1 MTFFE
6 MIWTLLIGPLKLIF
20 EIVFE
25 VISDLFGYS
34 GLSIVFLGII
44 INLLALPLYKRADAM
59 QEELQNVEAGL
70 QNGVAHIKK
79 VFSGNER
86 IMVLQTYYRQN
97 NYKQTDVLKG
107 MVPLLLEIP
116 IFIAAYQF
124 LSHFEGIKNVSFGPV
139 ADLGAPDGML
149 TLGGVT
155 INVLPFIMTI
165 INIISSVV
173 YLKGSRM
180 KTKIQLYGMS
190 LFFLIFLYGSPA
202 CLLVYWTTNNVFS
215 LVKNIL
221 YKSDNRR
228 RTMCILMTL
237 FLMPVVLYTILYYRT
252 ESMGQ
257 KLYIILMEL
266 LIEAFILVL
275 AFIKNTDKKR
285 QKKKEGK
292 EKVEKL
298 PHKWKTERPVFTM
311 ASVFLTFLLGLFI
324 PSNFIAA
331 SPQEFVNIKFFTNP
345 LWYIVSSFL
354 LAAGTFLLWLRVI
367 YQLVS
372 QKGKAILERLMVIL
386 SGLAVINY
394 MFFGTKLG
402 VISAALQ
409 YVNGLS
415 FSIGEQI
422 LNIIILVFSA
432 CVIYICL
439 LKWKQITRW
448 ILFTAS
454 AAIGV
459 MSLMNIV
466 NIKVS
471 VDRAVEYMTLT
482 ENDALFTLSTK
493 GKNVVVIMLDR
504 GMGEYIPYIMNEK
517 PELLEQFAGFT
528 YYSNTISFGGYTN
541 FGTPA
546 LLGGY
551 EYTPVEMNKRAD
563 EALADKQNEA
573 LKMSP
578 VLFANNGYKVTVC
591 DPVYANYQMIPDLS
605 IFDEYDNINAYVTKG
620 AFNSLDMQT
629 KPVDNNNRNFICL
642 SFMKAMP
649 LFVQPFIYDNGMYN
663 QCYIA
668 AEQYYSSQSIYGMSK
683 SEGISST
690 FMDSYNVLC
699 NMINMTNITDENINT
714 YLFLSNEATH
724 DPMLLQEPDYV
735 PMQEV
740 DNTVYDAENKDRF
753 TVDGKTIRVETSRH
767 MQFYHA
773 NMASLLLLGEWFDY
787 LREHDAYDNTR
798 IIIVSDHAEYSRQLD
813 ELIHDDSDLLKDVEL
828 YYPLLLVKD
837 FNSTEFSVS
846 DDFMT
851 NADVPV
857 IAVDGIIENPI
868 NPFTGKAITNTEKY
882 AHDQYIIMSLE
893 TSIYTNNGNT
903 FLPARWARVR
913 DDIWNKDNWEF
924 YDEEIVL
931 DEYAFPDAN

>member
-1 MTFFE
+1 MSFFE
-6 MIWTLLIGPLKLIF
+6 MVQTLLIGPLKLIF
-20 EIVFE
+20 EIIFE
-25 VISDLFGYS
+25 MIGGIFGYS

-59 QEELQNVEAGL
+59 QKELQTVEAGL
-70 QNGVAHIKK
+70 QNGVEHIKK
-79 VFSGNER
+79 VFSGNEK
-86 IMVLQTYYRQN
+86 MMLLQTYYRQN
-97 NYKQTDVLKG
+97 NYKQTDVIKG
-107 MVPLLLEIP
+107 SVPLLLEIP

-124 LSHFEGIKNVSFGPV
+124 LSHVEEIKNVSFGPV
-139 ADLGAPDGML
+139 TNLSAPDGML
-149 TLGGVT
+149 TVGGVS

-165 INIISSVV
+165 INIISSAV
-173 YLKGSRM
+173 YLKEAQM
-180 KTKIQLYGMS
+180 KTKLQLYGMS
-190 LFFLIFLYGSPA
+190 LFFLVFLYGSPS

-228 RTMCILMTL
+228 KMVCIFMAL
-237 FLMPVVLYTILYYRT
+237 FLMPIVVYTIFYYQT
-252 ESMGQ
+252 ESLGQ
-257 KLYIILMEL
+257 RIYMILMEL
-266 LIEAFILVL
+266 LVEAFILIL
-275 AFIKNTDKKR
+275 AFIKNTDKTREKKNVKKR
-285 QKKKEGK
+285 
-292 EKVEKL
+292 VER
-298 PHKWKTERPVFTM
+298 KWKNKRSVFTM

-354 LAAGTFLLWLRVI
+354 LAAGTLLIWLRVI
-367 YQLVS
+367 YWLVG
-372 QKGKAILERLMVIL
+372 QKGKVILERLMVIF
-386 SGLAVINY
+386 SGLAVVNY

-409 YVNGLS
+409 YVDGLF

-422 LNIIILVFSA
+422 VNVIILLLLA

-439 LKWKQITRW
+439 LKWKQITQW

-459 MSLMNIV
+459 MSLINIV

-471 VDRAVEYMTLT
+471 VDRTVEYMTLT
-482 ENDALFTLSTK
+482 ESDELFRLSTK

-504 GMGEYIPYIMNEK
+504 GMGAYIPYIINEK
-517 PELLEQFAGFT
+517 PALLEQFAGFT

-563 EALADKQNEA
+563 ESLVDKHNEA
-573 LKMSP
+573 LRVLP
-578 VLFANNGYKVTVC
+578 VLFANNGYMATMC
-591 DPVYANYQMIPDLS
+591 EPVYANYQMIPDLS
-605 IFDEYDNINAYVTKG
+605 IFNEYDNINAYITKG
-620 AFNSLDMQT
+620 AFNSLEMQT

-642 SFMKAMP
+642 SFMKTMP
-649 LFVQPFIYDNGMYN
+649 LFVQPFIYDNGIYH
-663 QCYIA
+663 QCHTS
-668 AEQYYSSQSIYGMSK
+668 AEQYFSSQNIYGMSK
-683 SEGISST
+683 AKGISSI

-699 NMINMTNITDENINT
+699 NMVNMTSITDENINT

-724 DPMLLQEPDYV
+724 DPILLQEPDYV
-735 PMQEV
+735 PMEEV

-753 TVDGKTIRVETSRH
+753 TVDGKTIRVETSRQ

-787 LREHDAYDNTR
+787 LREHNAYDNTR
-798 IIIVSDHAEYSRQLD
+798 IIIVSDHAEYGRQLD
-813 ELIHDDSDLLKDVEL
+813 EMIHDDSDLLKDVEL

-837 FNSTEFSVS
+837 FDSTEFSVS

-851 NADVPV
+851 NADVSV
-857 IAVDGIIENPI
+857 IAVDGLIENPT
-868 NPFTGKAITNTEKY
+868 NPFTGKAITDTEKY

-903 FLPARWARVR
+903 FLPARWARVK
-913 DDIWNKDNWEF
+913 DDIWNKENWEF

-931 DEYAFPDAN
+931 DEYAFPDTN